1 MFVRIVKMGFH
12 EDKIDAFLDNFEQV
26 KLNIRNFPGNRFL
39 ELYRDK
45 NDPTIFFT
53 YSYWETEDDLENYRK
68 SELFIEVWAF
78 TKQLFNKKPE
88 AWSVD
93 KVVSLI

>member
-12 EDKIDAFLDNFEQV
+12 SQHIDTFLMNFNAKKEF
-26 KLNIRNFPGNRFL
+26 IRNTNGCQLL

-53 YSYWETEDDLENYRK
+53 YSYWETEQDLENYRN
-68 SELFIEVWAF
+68 SDLFKEVWAK
-78 TKQLFNKKPE
+78 TKILFNKKPE

-93 KVVSLI
+93 KAMVLS

>member
-12 EDKIDAFLDNFEQV
+12 EDKVTAFLDNFEEV
-26 KLNIRNFPGNRFL
+26 KENIRNFPGNRFL

-53 YSYWETEDDLENYRK
+53 YSYWETEADLENYRK

-78 TKQLFNKKPE
+78 TKQLFRQKAE

-93 KVVSLI
+93 KLVSLQ

>member
-1 MFVRIVKMGFH
+1 MLIRIVKMGFD
-12 EDKIDAFLDNFEQV
+12 EANIDAFLSNFETN
-26 KLNIRNFPGNRFL
+26 KNNIRSFNGCLFL

-53 YSYWETEDDLENYRK
+53 YSNWESEQHLENYRQSDIFK
-68 SELFIEVWAF
+68 HVWAK
-78 TKQLFNKKPE
+78 TKPLFNRLPE

-93 KVVSLI
+93 SIDRLE

>member
-1 MFVRIVKMGFH
+1 MKRTLMHFLVILKLI
-12 EDKIDAFLDNFEQV
+12 KITSEALMAV
-26 KLNIRNFPGNRFL
+26 CL

-53 YSYWETEDDLENYRK
+53 YSNWESEQHLENYRQSDIFK
-68 SELFIEVWAF
+68 HVWAK
-78 TKQLFNKKPE
+78 TKPLFNRLPE

-93 KVVSLI
+93 SIDRLE

>member
-53 YSYWETEDDLENYRK
+53 YSYW
-68 SELFIEVWAF
+68 
-78 TKQLFNKKPE
+78 
-88 AWSVD
+88 
-93 KVVSLI
+93 